1 MAIHCRAVWNNAAS
15 AGALPGSCGLDVM
28 VCAAVSRMNPVP
40 VTHPPRWASVFRS
53 DDLDEVRAFV
63 RQGVGEH
70 SRVAHG
76 AGPLGFSLSW
86 VAGTSA
92 AVGWAR
98 AALEKTVR
106 GAVSEPTLHVCVPEG
121 STYLFGRRRHTA
133 HRNTVVLLAPGQEFT
148 RRSPA
153 GSILSV
159 SLRHHSLADEIEA
172 RSPGSSG
179 ELVFRSRHI
188 ELSGQ
193 DKVKLVDAV
202 QRFAHVAG
210 PAAVH
215 RNELRVQALFLGAL
229 ADVLTKQSAVV
240 QGRAMP
246 TRRIADLEAW
256 IEANL
261 EEPLT
266 VGRLCAVAG
275 VGERSL
281 QKTFESRRGVSPMRF
296 VVERRLAAAH
306 LLLRNQVGTNDVTNV
321 AVRLGFS
328 HVGRFAQLYRT
339 AYGETPSQTRRRA
352 LGGRSF

>member
-1 MAIHCRAVWNNAAS
+1 M
-15 AGALPGSCGLDVM
+15 PGFCGLYAM
-28 VCAAVSRMNPVP
+28 VYAAVSRMKPVP
-40 VTHPPRWASVFRS
+40 VTHPPPWARVFRS

-63 RQGVGEH
+63 RQSVGEH

-76 AGPLGFSLSW
+76 AGPLGFSLAW
-86 VAGTSA
+86 VAGTST
-92 AVGWAR
+92 AVGWGR

-106 GAVSEPTLHVCVPEG
+106 GAVADPTLHVCVPDG

-133 HRNTVVLLAPGQEFT
+133 RRNAVVLLAPDMAFT

-153 GSILSV
+153 GEILSISV
-159 SLRHHSLADEIEA
+159 RHHLLANEIEA

-179 ELVFRSRHI
+179 ELVLRSRHI
-188 ELSGQ
+188 QLGGW

-202 QRFAHVAG
+202 QRFAREAG
-210 PAAVH
+210 PGPVH
-215 RNELRVQALFLGAL
+215 QAEWRAQARLVGAL
-229 ADVLTKQSAVV
+229 ADVLLKQSAVV

-256 IEANL
+256 IEAHL

-266 VGRLCAVAG
+266 IGRLCAVAG

-306 LLLRNQVGTNDVTNV
+306 LLLRDQVGTNDVTNV
-321 AVRLGFS
+321 AVRLGFG

-352 LGGRSF
+352 LGGRSV